1 MKQPVRTHCSSP
13 RAAVREHR
21 RAASRLRA
29 SRLHASRL
37 RASRLDAIRLRAAR
51 LHACS
56 PRSLR
61 RAATVDD
68 TLRACLFASA
78 DMPARTKCVAY
89 VLRALMIMTV
99 ISSDEMAAVHPEP
112 ASFNGKRRLPRTTS
126 DLAYESKEH
135 NSRRIQAP
143 RFRANPG
150 KTMPCRA
157 LRTVPRNAQRPRP
170 QIFTACQH

>member
-1 MKQPVRTHCSSP
+1 MECRWRSRTFKEEQPPKFRIQTVTRCD
-13 RAAVREHR
+13 
-21 RAASRLRA
+21 ASRLP
-29 SRLHASRL
+29 
-37 RASRLDAIRLRAAR
+37 AAR
-51 LHACS
+51 E
-56 PRSLR
+56 SLR

-99 ISSDEMAAVHPEP
+99 ISSDEIAAVHPEQ
-112 ASFNGKRRLPRTTS
+112 ASFNVTRKLRRTTS
-126 DLAYESKEH
+126 DLAYESHERK
-135 NSRRIQAP
+135 SRRIHAP
-143 RFRANPG
+143 PFRANPG